1 MVIQDKPKYE
11 FPRSNM
17 WSLGEGQYKVFIPK
31 ILNKEFKKFCLQNKF
46 IVK

>member
-17 WSLGEGQYKVFIPK
+17 WSLGEGQYKVLFQRFLTK
-31 ILNKEFKKFCLQNKF
+31 NSKSSVYRTNSQ
-46 IVK
+46 